1 MRRERR
7 DRMIKTLETTLKM
20 DTEKYTVP
28 RKVQDYIP
36 IRRVWSDGVFV
47 VGNKFAKTFLFS
59 DINYFA
65 ASLEDQGAMLR
76 KYRALLSALDCTST
90 TKITI
95 NNRRID
101 LRTMEENVFM
111 PMKGDALDEYRREY
125 NRMLTDAITGTS
137 IIQEK
142 YITVSVH
149 RKNVSEAR
157 TFFRRI
163 ETELS
168 MQFSSL
174 GSSLIPLDALDKL
187 RILHDFYR
195 PGDESC
201 FTLDLN
207 EKMRL
212 GHSLRDYICP
222 DSLER
227 RADYIKLGDTYARV
241 LFLKDY
247 ASYIHDDF
255 IKELTDLHRNLMLSI
270 DIIPVPTDE
279 AVREVESRLLG
290 VETNITN
297 WQRRQNSNNNFSA
310 IVPYDLDMQRQ
321 ESKEFLHRLTS
332 KNEGMLFGILTMVHT
347 SKTKA
352 ELDSDTETILS
363 IARRHMCQM
372 AKLKYQQ
379 MDGLNTVLP
388 LGVRKINALRTLT
401 TQSLSVFLPFNV
413 QEIFEAGGVCV
424 GENAISHNPLLL
436 NIANLMNQSM
446 FLLGIP
452 GSGKSFFAKLLIVF
466 FALATGDDIL
476 ICDPEGEYAPLVK
489 AIGGEVIHIA
499 VGSRDHINAMD
510 MAENYSDQN
519 PVMEKSQFIMSLL
532 EQLDQGGVNSYQK
545 SIVDRCTA
553 AVYAQARKTGKTPT
567 LCTLREKL
575 LEQPEPEAQG
585 LALALELFTA
595 GSLDIF
601 AHETNV
607 DTANR
612 IIVYDIHDLG
622 SQLKPVGLL
631 TITDAMINRVSMNWK
646 KGKRTHL
653 FFDEFHVMLEN
664 EHSAEYF
671 TSAWKQ
677 LRKRNAC
684 PCGITQN
691 AEYLLDPTKGT
702 AGSTLLSNSEC
713 IVMLN
718 QAASDRE
725 MLAKLLNI
733 SQEQLSYI
741 TNAEAGSGLIRYGGS
756 LVPFVS
762 RFPRDTK
769 LYQLMTTKPGE
780 GVF

>member
-1 MRRERR
+1 M
-7 DRMIKTLETTLKM
+7 L
-20 DTEKYTVP
+20 EKY
-28 RKVQDYIP
+28 K
-36 IRRVWSDGVFV
+36 
-47 VGNKFAKTFLFS
+47 
-59 DINYFA
+59 
-65 ASLEDQGAMLR
+65 SLLN
-76 KYRALLSALDCTST
+76 SLDCTST

-95 NNRRID
+95 NNRRVD
-101 LRTMEENVFM
+101 LRSLEEDVFM
-111 PMKGDALDEYRREY
+111 PMKGDALDEYRQEY

-142 YITVSVH
+142 YATVSVH
-149 RKNVSEAR
+149 RKTEAEAR
-157 TFFRRI
+157 DFFRRI
-163 ETELS
+163 ETELNV
-168 MQFSSL
+168 QFASL
-174 GSSLIPLDALDKL
+174 GSKVIPLDAVDKL
-187 RILHDFYR
+187 RILHDFYQ
-195 PGDESC
+195 PGDEAC
-201 FTLDLN
+201 FALDLK

-212 GHSLRDYICP
+212 GHSFRDYICP
-222 DSLER
+222 DSMER
-227 RADYIKLGDTYARV
+227 RADYFKLGDTFGRV

-247 ASYIHDDF
+247 ASYIHDNF
-255 IKELTDLHRNLMLSI
+255 IKELTDLHLNLMLSI

-279 AVREVESRLLG
+279 AVREVENRLLG

-297 WQRRQNSNNNFSA
+297 WQRRQNANSNFSA
-310 IVPYDLDMQRQ
+310 IVPYDLDLQRK
-321 ESKEFLHRLTS
+321 ESKEFLHCLTS
-332 KNEGMLFGILTMVHT
+332 KNEGMLFGLLTMVHT
-347 SKTKA
+347 AKTKA
-352 ELDSDTETILS
+352 ELDSDTERILA

-388 LGVRKINALRTLT
+388 IGTRKINALRTLT
-401 TQSLSVFLPFNV
+401 TESLSIFLPFNV

-499 VGSRDHINAMD
+499 VGSPDHINAMD
-510 MAENYSDQN
+510 MAENYSDRN
-519 PVMEKSQFIMSLL
+519 PVMEKSQFIMSLI
-532 EQLDQGGVNSYQK
+532 EQLDEDGVNSYQK

-553 AVYAQARKTGKTPT
+553 AVYAESKRTGKTPT

-575 LEQPEPEAQG
+575 LEQPEAEAKG

-595 GSLDIF
+595 GSLGIF

-612 IIVYDIHDLG
+612 IITYDIHDLG

-631 TITDAMINRVSMNWK
+631 TITDAMINRVSKNWK

-671 TSAWKQ
+671 TSSWKQ

-691 AEYLLDPTKGT
+691 AEYLLDPTKGA

-718 QAASDRE
+718 QASNDRE
-725 MLAKLLNI
+725 MLSRLLNI
-733 SQEQLSYI
+733 SQEQMSYI
-741 TNAEAGSGLIRYGGS
+741 TNAEAGSGLIRYGGA

-762 RFPRDTK
+762 RFPKDTK
-769 LYQLMTTKPGE
+769 LYKLMTTKPGE
-780 GVF
+780 RSWEE

>member
-1 MRRERR
+1 
-7 DRMIKTLETTLKM
+7 MIKTLETTLKM
-20 DTEKYTVP
+20 DKERYTVP

-36 IRRVWSDGVFV
+36 IRRVWNDGVFL
-47 VGNKFAKTFLFS
+47 VGNKYSKTFLFS

-65 ASLEDQGAMLR
+65 ASLEDQAAMLR
-76 KYRALLSALDCTST
+76 KYKALLNSLDCTST

-101 LRTMEENVFM
+101 LRTMEENVVM
-111 PMKGDALDEYRREY
+111 PMKGDPLDEYRQEY
-125 NRMLTDAITGTS
+125 NRMLMDAVTGTS

-149 RKNVSEAR
+149 RKTVTEAR
-157 TFFRRI
+157 SFFRRI

-168 MQFSSL
+168 VQFSSL
-174 GSSLIPLDALDKL
+174 GSKIVPVTTMDKL
-187 RILHDFYR
+187 RLLHDFYR

-201 FTLDLN
+201 FCLDLR
-207 EKMRL
+207 EKMRF
-212 GHSLRDYICP
+212 GHSFRDYICP

-227 RADYIKLGDTYARV
+227 RADFIKFGDIYARV

-310 IVPYDLDMQRQ
+310 IVPYDLDLQRQ
-321 ESKEFLHRLTS
+321 ESKEFLHYLTS
-332 KNEGMLFGILTMVHT
+332 KNEGMLFGVLTMVHT
-347 SKTKA
+347 ARTKS
-352 ELDSDTETILS
+352 ELDSDTEMILA

-388 LGVRKINALRTLT
+388 LGIRKINALRTLT
-401 TQSLSVFLPFNV
+401 TRSMSIFLPFNV

-499 VGSRDHINAMD
+499 VGSHDHINAMD

-519 PVMEKSQFIMSLL
+519 PVLEKSQFIMSLI
-532 EQLDQGGVNSYQK
+532 EQIDENGVNSYQK

-553 AVYAQARKTGKTPT
+553 AVYAEAKQTGKAPT

-575 LEQPEPEAQG
+575 LQQAEPEAQG
-585 LALALELFTA
+585 LALALELFTS

-612 IIVYDIHDLG
+612 IITYDIHDLG

-631 TITDAMINRVSMNWK
+631 TITDAMINRVSANWK

-671 TSAWKQ
+671 TSSWKQ

-702 AGSTLLSNSEC
+702 AGSTLLSNSEF

-733 SQEQLSYI
+733 SEEQMSYI
-741 TNAEAGSGLIRYGGS
+741 TNADAGCGLIRYGGA

-762 RFPRDTK
+762 RFPKNTK